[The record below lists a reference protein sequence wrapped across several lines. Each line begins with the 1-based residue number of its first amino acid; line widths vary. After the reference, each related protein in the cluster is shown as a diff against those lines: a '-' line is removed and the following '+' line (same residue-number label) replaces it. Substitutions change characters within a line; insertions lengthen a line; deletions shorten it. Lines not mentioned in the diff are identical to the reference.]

1 MELPETSDI
10 DPSQPCK
17 HALPDNYTT
26 VPAVSCDTSQ
36 LSVSEYTAPHEFQ
49 SVLQVEKAAEARWI
63 QHGIE
68 LLHKDTLGK
77 EEYIS
82 WGAFH
87 ASLTSN
93 PTNPPSLNALLPL
106 FYEKA
111 ATVAMVK
118 HAMSILQQI
127 TDRLNPGQTP
137 VMAFDQPLYTLAKS
151 VQWFWPNLFGERSF
165 VVMFEGLHIEMALWT
180 TLGNFLDG
188 SGWTTAISE
197 AAIAS
202 TGILKASHLT
212 KTRHSHQVTL
222 LALSKLQYEAWEHAS
237 PDDVI

>member
-1 MELPETSDI
+1 MGAFDNLDYNPSSTTSQGSFHGGGISIFQFPTGSNSGIARNPVDI

-17 HALPDNYTT
+17 YALPDNYT
-26 VPAVSCDTSQ
+26 AVSCDTSQ
-36 LSVSEYTAPHEFQ
+36 LSVSEYTAPLEFQ
-49 SVLQVEKAAEARWI
+49 NVLQVEKAAEARWI

-93 PTNPPSLNALLPL
+93 HTNPPSLNALLPL

-111 ATVAMVK
+111 ATVAIVK
-118 HAMSILQQI
+118 HAMTILQQM

-137 VMAFDQPLYTLAKS
+137 VMAFDQPLTQICRVVLA
-151 VQWFWPNLFGERSF
+151 
-165 VVMFEGLHIEMALWT
+165 
-180 TLGNFLDG
+180 
-188 SGWTTAISE
+188 
-197 AAIAS
+197 
-202 TGILKASHLT
+202 
-212 KTRHSHQVTL
+212 
-222 LALSKLQYEAWEHAS
+222 
-237 PDDVI
+237 

>member
-1 MELPETSDI
+1 MIELENSLATAVCKCYEEEQLVCPANLREGLFTVGAFDNLDYNPSSTTSQGSFHGGGISIFQFPTASNSGIARNPVDS

-26 VPAVSCDTSQ
+26 VPAVSCDTSHP
-36 LSVSEYTAPHEFQ
+36 SVSEYTAPHEFQ
-49 SVLQVEKAAEARWI
+49 SVLQVEKEAEGRWI
-63 QHGIE
+63 QHSIE

-118 HAMSILQQI
+118 HA
-127 TDRLNPGQTP
+127 R
-137 VMAFDQPLYTLAKS
+137 A
-151 VQWFWPNLFGERSF
+151 SF
-165 VVMFEGLHIEMALWT
+165 
-180 TLGNFLDG
+180 N
-188 SGWTTAISE
+188 
-197 AAIAS
+197 
-202 TGILKASHLT
+202 K
-212 KTRHSHQVTL
+212 
-222 LALSKLQYEAWEHAS
+222 
-237 PDDVI
+237 

>member
-1 MELPETSDI
+1 MEEELAFFSFLLHQTVELPETSDI

-36 LSVSEYTAPHEFQ
+36 LSMSEYTAPHEFQ

-137 VMAFDQPLYTLAKS
+137 VMALYS
-151 VQWFWPNLFGERSF
+151 GFGLTYLERE
-165 VVMFEGLHIEMALWT
+165 VL
-180 TLGNFLDG
+180 
-188 SGWTTAISE
+188 
-197 AAIAS
+197 
-202 TGILKASHLT
+202 
-212 KTRHSHQVTL
+212 
-222 LALSKLQYEAWEHAS
+222 
-237 PDDVI
+237 